1 MSRAK
6 TVDIGGLRQ
15 RMKGEVSM
23 ASPQAS
29 PDPMPN
35 PQAWLIAPILV
46 LLAAGSAA
54 AQAPALKV
62 DIPYQAVGIGVTP
75 LWTAIEG
82 GLFRPYGIE
91 ATTEFVSQS
100 PVLVAAMLSGD
111 TPFAIAG
118 EDAVISADLRGGD
131 IAILA
136 SGPEK
141 LVFTI
146 YAAKRLHDI
155 ADLKG
160 GKIGI
165 SQFGATT
172 DFIAR
177 YILKHAGLRPDQ
189 DATILAVGTQANNLV
204 ALQAGAIDAT
214 VLAPPTTLK
223 AKALGFNAVAD
234 MGDYDLLF
242 YTSALVGKK
251 SWIAAHREETMNV
264 VRGYVAGVAAVH
276 RNKPAAI
283 AALAKYSRT
292 TDGAVLESS
301 YEALLKVLPKVPLPR
316 PEALAAGL
324 EGRAQ
329 PAAKTADPASFID
342 PSFVAALERD
352 GFIDRLY
359 R

>member
-1 MSRAK
+1 MPHLRTGFA
-6 TVDIGGLRQ
+6 GL
-15 RMKGEVSM
+15 
-23 ASPQAS
+23 
-29 PDPMPN
+29 
-35 PQAWLIAPILV
+35 ILV
-46 LLAAGSAA
+46 LLAVGSGK
-54 AQAPALKV
+54 AQAPLLKL

-100 PVLVAAMLSGD
+100 PILVASMLSGE

-118 EDAVISADLRGGD
+118 EDAVISADMRGGD

-146 YAAKRLHDI
+146 YAAPTLHDV

-160 GKIGI
+160 KKIGI

-189 DATILAVGTQANNLV
+189 DATILPIGTQANNLV

-223 AKALGFNAVAD
+223 ARQLGFNAVAD

-242 YTSALVGKK
+242 YTSGLVAKK
-251 SWIAAHREETMNV
+251 SWVAAHRDATLNV

-276 RNKPAAI
+276 RNKEAAL

-292 TDGAVLESS
+292 TDPAVLESAYQS
-301 YEALLKVLPKVPLPR
+301 LLKVLPKNPVPR
-316 PEALAAGL
+316 PEALQTGL
-324 EGRAQ
+324 DQRAQ
-329 PAAKTADPASFID
+329 GSAKAADPASFID
-342 PSFVAALERD
+342 PSFVDKLQRD
-352 GFIDRLY
+352 GFIDGLY
-359 R
+359 Q